1 MCLGIP
7 GRIVEITD
15 PATMTAVVEVGGVR
29 RPINICFIVA
39 DGAQP
44 SDYVG
49 EWVLVHVG
57 FAMSRIDAA
66 EAERT
71 LALLTE
77 LGEIQAEMEMMQQSA
92 EPNFSSGRPDHR
104 HEIPR

>member
-7 GRIVEITD
+7 GRITEITD
-15 PATMTAVVEVGGVR
+15 PETMTAMVEVGGVR
-29 RPINICFIVA
+29 RPINISFIVA
-39 DGAQP
+39 DGSSP
-44 SDYVG
+44 SDYLG

-57 FAMSRIDAA
+57 FAMSHLDEA

-77 LGEIQAEMEMMQQSA
+77 LGEMQAELEAMQQGD
-92 EPNFSSGRPDHR
+92 EPDSLLPVDRPR
-104 HEIPR
+104 P

>member
-15 PATMTAVVEVGGVR
+15 PETMTAVVEVGGVR
-29 RPINICFIVA
+29 RPINICFIVD
-39 DGAQP
+39 DGTQP
-44 SDYVG
+44 SDYLG

-57 FAMSRIDAA
+57 FAMSHINA
-66 EAERT
+66 EEAGRT

-77 LGEIQAEMEMMQQSA
+77 LGEIQAEMDILHQSA
-92 EPNFSSGRPDHR
+92 ETNFSSGETDHG
-104 HEIPR
+104 HEIRR